1 MTRWT
6 KQKFLVRMTTTQPP
20 LDSPF
25 HRLRDLRTR
34 LLRLHKALLESER
47 IVYEQTHGRIKS
59 KGEFFQLVIGDE
71 WFSWLRVYS
80 QFIVQIDEAL
90 SDKETMT
97 LDQATTLLQD
107 ARTLVAASETG
118 NPQEQRYYQA
128 IQRDPSIAYM
138 HAELANFLAQT

>member
-1 MTRWT
+1 
-6 KQKFLVRMTTTQPP
+6 MTTTQPP

-25 HRLRDLRTR
+25 HRLRDLRAR
-34 LLRLHKALLESER
+34 LLKLHKALLESER
-47 IVYEQTHGRIKS
+47 IVYEKANGRIKS

-97 LDQATTLLQD
+97 LDQAKHLLDEATSLLAANEAGTLH
-107 ARTLVAASETG
+107 
-118 NPQEQRYYQA
+118 EQRYYQA
-128 IQRDPSIAYM
+128 IQRDPAIAYM
-138 HAELANFLAQT
+138 HAEISSFLSSSQQSSF